1 MMKKLVFTAAVVAVV
16 CASANLQAQVRFKP
30 LGESAATKYQ
40 PRVLEL
46 FYVSLYD
53 HFQGPLESDLGDELT
68 SDAVQQAAVRDAE
81 LGDAELGDAEL
92 GDAELGD
99 VNELYLYFLV
109 MGCRPEEAIEM
120 VEYVLIAMPD

>member
-1 MMKKLVFTAAVVAVV
+1 MMKKLVFTAAVVAVI
-16 CASANLQAQVRFKP
+16 CASANLQAQDRFKP

-53 HFQGPLESDLGDELT
+53 HFQGPLESDLGYELT
-68 SDAVQQAAVRDAE
+68 SDALQQAAVRDAE
-81 LGDAELGDAEL
+81 F
-92 GDAELGD
+92 GD

-109 MGCRPEEAIEM
+109 MGCRPEEANEM

>member
-1 MMKKLVFTAAVVAVV
+1 MKKLVFTAAVVAVI
-16 CASANLQAQVRFKP
+16 CTSANLQAQDRFMP

-53 HFQGPLESDLGDELT
+53 HFQGPLESDLSYELA
-68 SDAVQQAAVRDAE
+68 SDAVQKAAVR
-81 LGDAELGDAEL
+81 
-92 GDAELGD
+92 DAELGD

-109 MGCRPEEAIEM
+109 MGCRHDEAIEM
-120 VEYVLIAMPD
+120 LEYVLIAMPG

>member
-1 MMKKLVFTAAVVAVV
+1 MKKLVFTAAVVAVV
-16 CASANLQAQVRFKP
+16 CASANLQAQDRFKP

-81 LGDAELGDAEL
+81 LGDAELGD
-92 GDAELGD
+92 